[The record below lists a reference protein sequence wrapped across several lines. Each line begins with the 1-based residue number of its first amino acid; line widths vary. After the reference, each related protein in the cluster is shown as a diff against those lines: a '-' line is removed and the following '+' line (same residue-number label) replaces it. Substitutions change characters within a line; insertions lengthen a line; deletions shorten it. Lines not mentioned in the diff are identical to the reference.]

1 MRSTF
6 SILFY
11 INRKKLKDNQVPVM
25 GRITINGT
33 QAYFSCKCSIN
44 PELWNTH
51 QNCAIGKSPQAQ
63 LVNKYL
69 GTYRT
74 LIIQTYQQL
83 LQSSQP
89 ITALQIKNQILST
102 GNDYTTLL
110 KYMKEDINTFTQR
123 VGKDRAVMTL
133 KKMEIVYRHTS
144 NFIKVKYRTND
155 IFLPDITPNFIT
167 SFASWLQ
174 TAHSLS
180 QSTIWIYTT
189 YLKKIV
195 TNAHTSGKITT
206 NPFSK
211 FRMGPSVKQRQFLTE
226 EELLH
231 LLTYSLSNPDLQIV
245 RDIYLFS
252 CLTGISYIDIANLKH
267 ENIHTIKGELWV
279 ISVRK
284 KTSTQFQI
292 KLLEMAKQILEKYT
306 GNHTPTESIFKIK
319 SYEWLNSN
327 LKKLMLECGLS
338 KDLTFHTARHTFA
351 TLALTNGMPIE
362 SISKVLGHTNITTTQ
377 IYAKIINKKLSN
389 DFTQLEQN
397 LSKILP
403 EPYFSKNIGKLTNFD
418 RKENGK

>member
-11 INRKKLKDNQVPVM
+11 INRKKLKENQAPVM

-33 QAYFSCKCSIN
+33 QAYFSCKCAIN
-44 PELWNTH
+44 PELWNTQ
-51 QNCAIGKSPQAQ
+51 QNCAIGNSSHAQ

-74 LIIQTYQQL
+74 LIIHTYQQL
-83 LQSSQP
+83 LQSGQP

-110 KYMKEDINTFTQR
+110 RYMKEDISTFTHR

-133 KKMEIVYRHTS
+133 KKMEIVYRHIS
-144 NFIKVKYRTND
+144 NFIKAKYRTND
-155 IFLPDITPNFIT
+155 IFLPDISPNFIT

-174 TAHSLS
+174 TTHSLS

-189 YLKKIV
+189 YLKKIL
-195 TNAHTSGKITT
+195 TSAHHNGQIPS

-211 FRMGPSVKQRQFLTE
+211 FRMGPNVKQRQFLTE
-226 EELLH
+226 QELFH
-231 LLTYSLSNPDLQIV
+231 LLNHPLTNPALQTV

-252 CLTGISYIDIANLKH
+252 CLTGISYIDIANLKQ
-267 ENIHTIKGELWV
+267 ENVHNIKGELWV
-279 ISVRK
+279 ISARK
-284 KTSTQFQI
+284 KTGIQFQI
-292 KLLEMAKQILEKYT
+292 KLLEMAKRILEKYT
-306 GNHTPTESIFKIK
+306 GNISLSDPIFKIK
-319 SYEWLNSN
+319 SYEWLNCN

-377 IYAKIINKKLSN
+377 IYAKIINQKLSY
-389 DFTQLEQN
+389 DLSQFEKN
-397 LSKILP
+397 LSGILP
-403 EPYFSKNIGKLTNFD
+403 GPFS
-418 RKENGK
+418 E